1 MITNSEDLIKIVTE
15 ILDLPSKSDEDPKTD
30 PVELASESDI
40 DPTTNFVQ
48 LPSECDFEQVS
59 EAESNTH
66 TSAVSDHNIEAVG
79 LNILSS
85 NVLSKESENEYFT
98 ESDVSSKTTSFVDS
112 SSEADDTD
120 EDPNYIPSDVESNN
134 SEEIEQSSEEE
145 LVLNLNQPSTS
156 KTTQAPPL
164 VWSNDT
170 KPIPVFEFNNSST
183 GIKLQL
189 PENATPYYVFNKLW
203 SDEIMNM
210 ICQSINNYG
219 ILMDCRSRPH
229 AKG

>member
-1 MITNSEDLIKIVTE
+1 MSTNTEDLIKIVTE
-15 ILDLPSKSDEDPKTD
+15 ILDLPSESDVDPKTD

-48 LPSECDFEQVS
+48 LPSECDFERVS

-85 NVLSKESENEYFT
+85 NVLSEESENEYFT
-98 ESDVSSKTTSFVDS
+98 ESGVSSKTTSFVDS

-134 SEEIEQSSEEE
+134 SEEIEQSSEGE

-156 KTTQAPPL
+156 KTTQA
-164 VWSNDT
+164 
-170 KPIPVFEFNNSST
+170 
-183 GIKLQL
+183 
-189 PENATPYYVFNKLW
+189 
-203 SDEIMNM
+203 
-210 ICQSINNYG
+210 
-219 ILMDCRSRPH
+219 
-229 AKG
+229 

>member
-1 MITNSEDLIKIVTE
+1 MRLSLSMISSFFTLYNRRRFRISAMTLVDTKESSRDTRILRIQHYHKQSTAVTIIDWETNDLGLERQPQKVEGVHSSCSMVIGQGMGRRGCEGERGGQWDIGTA
-15 ILDLPSKSDEDPKTD
+15 STKSS
-30 PVELASESDI
+30 SESDI

-85 NVLSKESENEYFT
+85 NVLSEESENEYFT
-98 ESDVSSKTTSFVDS
+98 ESGVSNKTTSFVDS

-134 SEEIEQSSEEE
+134 SEEIEQSTEEE
-145 LVLNLNQPSTS
+145 LV
-156 KTTQAPPL
+156 
-164 VWSNDT
+164 
-170 KPIPVFEFNNSST
+170 
-183 GIKLQL
+183 
-189 PENATPYYVFNKLW
+189 
-203 SDEIMNM
+203 
-210 ICQSINNYG
+210 
-219 ILMDCRSRPH
+219 
-229 AKG
+229 

>member
-48 LPSECDFEQVS
+48 LPSECDFEQEVRLK
-59 EAESNTH
+59 ATH
-66 TSAVSDHNIEAVG
+66 
-79 LNILSS
+79 IL
-85 NVLSKESENEYFT
+85 VP
-98 ESDVSSKTTSFVDS
+98 

-170 KPIPVFEFNNSST
+170 KSIPVFEFNNSST

-189 PENATPYYVFNKLW
+189 PENATPYYVFNKL
-203 SDEIMNM
+203 M
-210 ICQSINNYG
+210 
-219 ILMDCRSRPH
+219 
-229 AKG
+229 